1 MTATRTAT
9 LLEIK
14 NICLNLGGK
23 QILRNVNA
31 HVEDLVRPDAVTGQ
45 VVAFLGPSGVGKTSL
60 LRILAGLQIPTSGEV
75 LLGAMKTPVR
85 PGMVGLVS
93 QQYIMYRN
101 RDVLGNLKVAASMA
115 TDRPGDKEAE
125 RRATDILAKFGL
137 SDRAELYPSQLSGG
151 QRQRAAIAQ
160 QMLCSDHYLLMD
172 EPTAGLDPAAK
183 KNVCNLITEIANHDE
198 LNTVIIVTHDIPAAV
213 AVADTV
219 WLMGRERDASGAII
233 PGAMIMKTFD
243 LVERGLCWNP
253 EIRKTPEYLET
264 VSEIQDYFERL

>member
-1 MTATRTAT
+1 
-9 LLEIK
+9 
-14 NICLNLGGK
+14 
-23 QILRNVNA
+23 
-31 HVEDLVRPDAVTGQ
+31 
-45 VVAFLGPSGVGKTSL
+45 
-60 LRILAGLQIPTSGEV
+60 
-75 LLGAMKTPVR
+75 
-85 PGMVGLVS
+85 
-93 QQYIMYRN
+93 
-101 RDVLGNLKVAASMA
+101 
-115 TDRPGDKEAE
+115 
-125 RRATDILAKFGL
+125 
-137 SDRAELYPSQLSGG
+137 
-151 QRQRAAIAQ
+151 
-160 QMLCSDHYLLMD
+160 MD